1 LLSSKKKAGKQKK
14 GPYINIYTEEYAFA
28 SEREFMPFIPFGK
41 NANGIL
47 STRST
52 GRLMAVYAV
61 YAMYPTSLL
70 LLSSYIA
77 G

>member
-1 LLSSKKKAGKQKK
+1 
-14 GPYINIYTEEYAFA
+14 
-28 SEREFMPFIPFGK
+28 MPFIPFGK